1 MRYTV
6 RKQNIVWKDDDVTK
20 KAAVVLLNI
29 LNSDNKYVFKGRL
42 EAGMGLVSRNIIHK
56 RTGFDSAESSERLFY
71 RARYFDGIPKRA

>member
-6 RKQNIVWKDDDVTK
+6 RKTNIVWNDDELTK
-20 KAAVVLLNI
+20 NASAALLDI
-29 LNSDNKYVFKGRL
+29 LNSDNQYVFKGRL